1 MSIETV
7 EQAIIY
13 VLKCQRSF
21 IVAQAEAALS
31 NGDEEAANKY
41 NKRIEN
47 MGFGV
52 KEKDLTDDHEEA
64 RVDEL
69 FEWIDRFDQSAIEHS
84 TKNRTAFDLLKND
97 KDLFLVWTIKA
108 YLMSN

>member
-7 EQAIIY
+7 EQAIVY

-21 IVAQAEAALS
+21 ITAETEVALSKGDSEAARR
-31 NGDEEAANKY
+31 Y

-69 FEWIDRFDQSAIEHS
+69 FEWIERFDQSAVEH
-84 TKNRTAFDLLKND
+84 TAINRTAYDLLKND
-97 KDLFLVWTIKA
+97 KDLFLV
-108 YLMSN
+108 